1 MTWSCNV
8 FVFLELGT
16 GWFGGLVSKK
26 LGISRGMQIF
36 FLFGE
41 DLLRVFG
48 VFDRRIWDITV
59 TKTLI
64 SWDMLGPLGWS
75 TVRPKSL
82 PSGKLT

>member
-1 MTWSCNV
+1 MFLFFWN
-8 FVFLELGT
+8 LELG
-16 GWFGGLVSKK
+16 GLVVWYPKN
-26 LGISRGMQIF
+26 LAFIEGCRFF